1 MAKATGASA
10 KRVTRERDLEVK
22 NIVSVF
28 EDVEGYSAV
37 RVNECAGS
45 EWDY

>member
-10 KRVTRERDLEVK
+10 KRVTRDRDLDVK

-28 EDVEGYSAV
+28 EDVEEYSTV
-37 RVNECAGS
+37 RVNDCA
-45 EWDY
+45 